1 LSLFIDLLMS
11 RLFFP
16 SKFGLPI
23 MFKIL
28 LFFLFIF
35 LSLVSFGQF
44 NDSTHHHFSF
54 ASSGTI
60 NKTQETSS
68 YVLTNA
74 TWYEVNKK
82 RIGFNAGASWIYG
95 QQDRKLSN
103 NDVSF
108 SSNLDYLKNVQKLY
122 YWALLNFDESYSL
135 KINYRVQSGIGL
147 GYTFVNNPALNLV
160 VSDGFLYESSDLTDP
175 VLGKDVYQTVRNS
188 FRVKYKWSFK
198 NTVILQGTNFIQPSL
213 LSLKDYILKFNNQ
226 LSVKL
231 NKWLSINA
239 AMAYNKISRTNRQ
252 NLLIT
257 YGIAV
262 DKYF

>member
-1 LSLFIDLLMS
+1 MYKSC
-11 RLFFP
+11 
-16 SKFGLPI
+16 
-23 MFKIL
+23 L
-28 LFFLFIF
+28 LFTLFIF
-35 LSLVSFGQF
+35 LSSISFAQF
-44 NDSTHHHFSF
+44 NDSVHHHFSF

-74 TWYEVNKK
+74 AGYEVNKK
-82 RIGFNAGASWIYG
+82 KIGFNAGASWIYG
-95 QQDRKLSN
+95 QQDKKLSN
-103 NDVSF
+103 NDVSV
-108 SSNLDYLKNVQKLY
+108 SSNLDFLKNVQKLY

-135 KINYRVQSGIGL
+135 KINYRFQFGVGV

-160 VSDGFLYESSDLTDP
+160 VSDGFLYETSDLTDP
-175 VLGKDVYQTVRNS
+175 VLGKDIYQTVRNS

-198 NTVILQGTNFIQPSL
+198 NTIILQGTDFIQPSL
-213 LSLKDYILKFNNQ
+213 ISLKDYILKFNNQ

-231 NKWLSINA
+231 NKWLAINA
-239 AMAYNKISRTNRQ
+239 AMDYNKISRTNRE

-257 YGIAV
+257 YGVTI

>member
-1 LSLFIDLLMS
+1 M
-11 RLFFP
+11 
-16 SKFGLPI
+16 

-35 LSLVSFGQF
+35 LSLVSFAQF

-74 TWYEVNKK
+74 GGYEVNKK

-108 SSNLDYLKNVQKLY
+108 SSNLDYLKDVQKLY

-135 KINYRVQSGIGL
+135 KINYRVQSGIGV
-147 GYTFVNNPALNLV
+147 GYTFVNNSALNLV
-160 VSDGFLYESSDLTDP
+160 VSDGFLYETSDLTDP
-175 VLGKDVYQTVRNS
+175 VLGKDVYQTIRNS

-198 NTVILQGTNFIQPSL
+198 NTVILQGTDFIQPSL

-239 AMAYNKISRTNRQ
+239 AMAYNKISRTNRE

>member
-1 LSLFIDLLMS
+1 MS

-16 SKFGLPI
+16 SKFGLQI

-74 TWYEVNKK
+74 TGYEVNKK

-239 AMAYNKISRTNRQ
+239 AMAYNKISRTNRE

>member
-1 LSLFIDLLMS
+1 MS

-74 TWYEVNKK
+74 TGYEVNKK

-239 AMAYNKISRTNRQ
+239 AMAYNKISRTNRE